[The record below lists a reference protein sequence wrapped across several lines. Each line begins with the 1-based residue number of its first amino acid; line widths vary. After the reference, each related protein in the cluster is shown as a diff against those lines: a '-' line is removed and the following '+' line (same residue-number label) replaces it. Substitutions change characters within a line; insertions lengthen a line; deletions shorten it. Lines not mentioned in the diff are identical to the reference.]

1 VPAAEWFFEF
11 GFVIPDSTNT
21 WQSVIEAAPQGQM
34 MPANAL
40 RYVLLPTVAF
50 FFFLQTDSQIFFHFL
65 VSVSC
70 LQCFDAV
77 GLAAGRASGL

>member
-50 FFFLQTDSQIFFHFL
+50 FFFLQTD
-65 VSVSC
+65 
-70 LQCFDAV
+70 
-77 GLAAGRASGL
+77 